1 MVGREG
7 KGRELGGGER
17 DGGMKKNAG
26 RGENWERVREMVER
40 REKEGLLLSKR
51 LKYKQQHLS

>member
-51 LKYKQQHLS
+51 L

>member
-17 DGGMKKNAG
+17 DGGMKKEAG
-26 RGENWERVREMVER
+26 RGDNWEGVRDGGKRGER
-40 REKEGLLLSKR
+40 KRIGKE
-51 LKYKQQHLS
+51 